1 MATLYTQVSR
11 NKAKSLLYVSF
22 FVGLVA
28 ALGWFA
34 AYYFQTPYIFPI
46 ALGISILMSFSSYWF
61 SDKVALASSGAHQ
74 IGKQDN
80 PYVYNMVE
88 NLAITAGLPMPKVY
102 IIDDPSPNAFATG
115 RDPKHAV
122 IAVTT
127 GIVDRLENEEL
138 EGVIAHEMAHI
149 GNYDT
154 RLMTIVVVLVGL
166 VTLLA
171 DFMIRMAFWGGGGD
185 NRNSGGLGLVV
196 LIAGFVLLLLSPI
209 FASLI
214 QLAVSR
220 KREFAADATGSL
232 LTRYPE
238 GLASAL
244 EKISADN
251 HPLHDANKAT
261 AHLYIAN
268 PFKDIDEDGDGKPD
282 QRSWFSG
289 LFDTHPPIEERVKA
303 LRGMDVGSDK

>member
-11 NKAKSLLYVSF
+11 NKAKSLLYISF
-22 FVGLVA
+22 FIGLVA

-34 AYYFQTPYIFPI
+34 SDYFDAAYIFPI
-46 ALGISILMSFSSYWF
+46 ALLFSILTSFSSYWF
-61 SDKVALASSGAHQ
+61 SDKVALATAGAKP
-74 IGKQDN
+74 IKKADN
-80 PYVYNMVE
+80 KYVWNLVE
-88 NLAITAGLPMPKVY
+88 NLAITAGLPMPRVY

-115 RDPKHAV
+115 RNPKHAA
-122 IAVTT
+122 IALTT
-127 GIVDRLENEEL
+127 GLIDRLENEEL
-138 EGVIAHEMAHI
+138 EGVIAHELSHI

-171 DFMIRMAFWGGGGD
+171 DFMIRMAFWGGGD
-185 NRNSGGLGLVV
+185 NKSSGGLGLVV
-196 LIAGFVLLLLSPI
+196 LIAGFVLLLLSPL
-209 FASLI
+209 FATLI

-220 KREFAADATGSL
+220 KREYAADASGAL
-232 LTRYPE
+232 LTRYPD

-268 PFKDIDEDGDGKPD
+268 PFKDIDEDGDGQPD
-282 QRSWFSG
+282 RRSWFAG
-289 LFDTHPPIEERVKA
+289 LFDTHPPIEDRVTA
-303 LRGMDVGSDK
+303 LRGMDVGK

>member
-1 MATLYTQVSR
+1 MATLYTHVSQ
-11 NKAKSLLYVSF
+11 NKARSLIYVSL
-22 FVGLVA
+22 FVGLVL

-34 AYYFQTPYIFPI
+34 GWYFDSYYIFPI
-46 ALGISILMSFSSYWF
+46 CLAIAIAMSFTSYWWSDKIALG
-61 SDKVALASSGAHQ
+61 VSGAKP
-74 IGKQDN
+74 IGKKDN

-102 IIDDPSPNAFATG
+102 LIHDSAPNAFATG
-115 RDPKHAV
+115 RDPKHAA
-122 IAVTT
+122 IALTT
-127 GIVDRLENEEL
+127 GIVDKLENEEL

-166 VTLLA
+166 VTLMA
-171 DFMIRMAFWGGGGD
+171 DFMLRMAFWGGE
-185 NRNSGGLGLVV
+185 RRESGQLGAFVM
-196 LIAGFVLLLLSPI
+196 IAGFVLLLLSPL
-209 FASLI
+209 FATMI

-220 KREFAADATGSL
+220 RREFAADATGAL

-244 EKISADN
+244 EKIDKD
-251 HPLHDANKAT
+251 HEPLEVANKAT

-268 PFKDIDEDGDGKPD
+268 PFKDRDKKDGQG
-282 QRSWFSG
+282 WFSK
-289 LFDTHPPIEERVKA
+289 LFNTHPPIPERVKK
-303 LRGMDVGSDK
+303 LRSLSG